1 MVSARELSEH
11 LAGFGIDLKSLNID
25 LQRELEEATRRLE
38 LIGLTTYEARAY
50 IALIGIG
57 VGTAEIVSNAA
68 EIPRTSAYKVLQS
81 LERKGF
87 VTSTDGRPQSFRAN
101 PPDVVQKRVVSE
113 LEDTFS
119 KLQLLHELSSQRGLP
134 QLIFTIIGKDR
145 VIQKIAEIVKTTANS
160 LVLSTPAYGVLRETL
175 DRHILDAARRGV
187 AVTIITDAAQGVPP
201 ATADKVRLVRRARL
215 LATDVVADSR
225 QALVAS
231 MDLEACGYID
241 NPMLAEHLHR
251 FLEAVVESAE
261 GAEPQAAKPRA

>member
-25 LQRELEEATRRLE
+25 LQRELEEAVRRLE

-50 IALIGIG
+50 IALIGLG
-57 VGTAEIVSNAA
+57 MGTAEIVSNAA

-87 VTSTDGRPQSFRAN
+87 VTSTDGRPQTFRAN

-119 KLQLLHELSSQRGLP
+119 KLQLLHELASQRGLP
-134 QLIFTIIGKDR
+134 QLIFTITGKDR
-145 VIQKIAEIVKTTANS
+145 VIQKIAEIVKTSTQN
-160 LVLSTPAYGVLRETL
+160 LWLSTPAYGQLRDSIDKL
-175 DRHILDAARRGV
+175 VVDATKRGV
-187 AVTIITDAAQGVPP
+187 QVTIITDATQGVPP
-201 ATADKVRLVRRARL
+201 ATADKVRVIRRQKL
-215 LATDVVADSR
+215 IATDMVADGR
-225 QALVAS
+225 QALIAS
-231 MDLEACGYID
+231 AELDACGYVD

-251 FLEAVVESAE
+251 FFDAVMEGAAE
-261 GAEPQAAKPRA
+261 GEKHAAAR

>member
-25 LQRELEEATRRLE
+25 LQRELEEAVRRLE

-50 IALIGIG
+50 IALIGLG
-57 VGTAEIVSNAA
+57 MGTAEIVSNAA

-87 VTSTDGRPQSFRAN
+87 VSSTEGRPQNFRPN

-113 LEDTFS
+113 LEETFS

-134 QLIFTIIGKDR
+134 QLIFTITGKER
-145 VIQKIAEIVKTTANS
+145 VVQKIAEIVKTSTS
-160 LVLSTPAYGVLRETL
+160 RLWLSTPAYGQLRDTIDKL
-175 DRHILDAARRGV
+175 VLDAAKRGV
-187 AVTIITDAAQGVPP
+187 QVTIITDAAQGVPT
-201 ATADKVRLVRRARL
+201 ATAEKVRVIRRTRL
-215 LATDVVADSR
+215 IATDMVADGA

-231 MDLEACGYID
+231 ADLEACGYID

-251 FLEAVVESAE
+251 FLDQLVETAVEVEA
-261 GAEPQAAKPRA
+261 PRAAGPP

>member
-1 MVSARELSEH
+1 MVSARELSQH
-11 LAGFGIDLKSLNID
+11 LAGFGIDLKSINID
-25 LQRELEEATRRLE
+25 LQQELEEATRRLE

-87 VTSTDGRPQSFRAN
+87 VTSTEGRPQTFRAN
-101 PPDVVQKRVVSE
+101 PPDVVQKRVVTE
-113 LEDTFS
+113 LEETFT

-134 QLIFTIIGKDR
+134 QLIFTITGRERI
-145 VIQKIAEIVKTTANS
+145 VAKIAEMVKTAS
-160 LVLSTPAYGVLRETL
+160 ESVWISTPAYGSLRDHI
-175 DRHILDAARRGV
+175 DRLLVDAAKRGAEV
-187 AVTIITDAAQGVPP
+187 LLIVDTGASVPP
-201 ATADKVRLVRRARL
+201 GTAERVRVVRRPRL
-215 LATDVVADSR
+215 IATDVVADRR

-231 MDLEACGYID
+231 PDLEACGYID

-251 FLEAVVESAE
+251 FLDVVVESIE
-261 GAEPQAAKPRA
+261 GGPTAKRQP

>member
-25 LQRELEEATRRLE
+25 LQRELEEAVRRLE

-50 IALIGIG
+50 IALIGLG
-57 VGTAEIVSNAA
+57 MGTAEIVSNAA

-87 VTSTDGRPQSFRAN
+87 VTSTDGRPQTFRAN

-119 KLQLLHELSSQRGLP
+119 KLQLLHELASQRGLP
-134 QLIFTIIGKDR
+134 QLIFTITGKDR
-145 VIQKIAEIVKTTANS
+145 VIQKISEIVKTSTQS
-160 LVLSTPAYGVLRETL
+160 LWLSTPAYGQLR
-175 DRHILDAARRGV
+175 DAIDKLVVDATKRGV
-187 AVTIITDAAQGVPP
+187 QVTIITDATQGVPQ
-201 ATADKVRLVRRARL
+201 ATADKVRVIRRQKL
-215 LATDVVADSR
+215 IATDMVADGR
-225 QALVAS
+225 QALIAS
-231 MDLEACGYID
+231 AELDACGYVD

-251 FLEAVVESAE
+251 FFDAVLE
-261 GAEPQAAKPRA
+261 GAAETEKHSAAN